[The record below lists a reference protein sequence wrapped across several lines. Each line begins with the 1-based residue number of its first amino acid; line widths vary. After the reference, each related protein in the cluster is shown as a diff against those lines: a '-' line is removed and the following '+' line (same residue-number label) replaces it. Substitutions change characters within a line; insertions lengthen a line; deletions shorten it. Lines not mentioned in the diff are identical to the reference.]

1 MQIKQIIKY
10 QIEGYQFNTE
20 EEAKQF
26 IAKKEREIQL
36 FKSNYEK
43 LGGWKPEN
51 YSTPIPIK
59 YTLDDNDEIKVGLIH
74 WKKEND
80 PRNGWRDLFE
90 GMDVRYLAS
99 EIQLISDKEF
109 LDTYLDSTWV
119 IHGENFN
126 AYLSAIAEMA
136 RKYPDY
142 AQKVLDKLATTQ
154 FSPVV
159 EYRD

>member
-1 MQIKQIIKY
+1 MQIKKIIKY
-10 QIEGYQFNTE
+10 QFDQYQFNTE
-20 EEAKQF
+20 EEAKEF
-26 IAKKEREIQL
+26 MARRDHEERL
-36 FKSNYEK
+36 FKINYEK

-51 YSTPIPIK
+51 YSIPIPVK
-59 YTLDDNDEIKVGLIH
+59 YTLDDNDEIKVGLMH
-74 WKKEND
+74 WENEND
-80 PRNGWRDLFE
+80 PRNCWRDLLERMGLRYFE
-90 GMDVRYLAS
+90 S
-99 EIQLISDKEF
+99 EIQVIGDKEF

-154 FSPVV
+154 FSPAF

>member
-1 MQIKQIIKY
+1 MQIKQITKY
-10 QIEGYQFNTE
+10 QFDGYQFNSE

-26 IAKKEREIQL
+26 VAQKEREIQL

-59 YTLDDNDEIKVGLIH
+59 YTLDDSEIKVGLMR
-74 WKKEND
+74 WNNEND
-80 PRNGWRDLFE
+80 SRYCWLDLLNHSYLRHFE
-90 GMDVRYLAS
+90 S
-99 EIQLISDKEF
+99 EIQIIDNKEF
-109 LDTYLDSTWV
+109 LDIYLDATWV
-119 IHGENFN
+119 IQGENFN

-154 FSPVV
+154 FSPAV

>member
-1 MQIKQIIKY
+1 MQIKQITKY
-10 QIEGYQFNTE
+10 QFDGYQFDSE
-20 EEAKQF
+20 EEAKLF
-26 IAKKEREIQL
+26 IAQKEREIQL

-59 YTLDDNDEIKVGLIH
+59 YTLDDSEIKVGLMH
-74 WKKEND
+74 WKYEND
-80 PRNGWRDLFE
+80 SRNCWLDLLN
-90 GMDVRYLAS
+90 DSYLRYLES
-99 EIQLISDKEF
+99 EIQIIDNKEF
-109 LDTYLDSTWV
+109 LDIYLDANW
-119 IHGENFN
+119 IIDGENFQ